1 MSAPAEVNGS
11 AVLAAY
17 GDALGKCV
25 EGPRDQFG
33 ERLIRMFLTSW
44 EDPQLRPQLEGIF
57 RSAFTSEEGADVL
70 RGFLSAELFE
80 RVAERLRLSPELS
93 LEDAASILNVPP
105 LHLNAAAAQV
115 WGVVILR
122 YMLKIEPIA
131 SASQE
136 ELVALLSPR
145 IQGYLGA
152 ELNLPD
158 GAKSD

>member
-1 MSAPAEVNGS
+1 MARLSRKAFLERSA
-11 AVLAAY
+11 LAALGTTGLY
-17 GDALGKCV
+17 GAL
-25 EGPRDQFG
+25 EQATPARAA
-33 ERLIRMFLTSW
+33 I
-44 EDPQLRPQLEGIF
+44 
-57 RSAFTSEEGADVL
+57 
-70 RGFLSAELFE
+70 
-80 RVAERLRLSPELS
+80 
-93 LEDAASILNVPP
+93 AASPLPPEQHLMQGGRAITDEGVRVNVPP